1 MAGTPSKPPSNYRAI
16 RAKTDR
22 NLLIGFFVILFV
34 IGLGLIGLFYG
45 GGGVVGALACIL
57 VALGM
62 IGVLVLIIGGLEKL
76 SARLED
82 K

>member
-16 RAKTDR
+16 RAATDR

-45 GGGVVGALACIL
+45 GGGVAGALACIL

-62 IGVLVLIIGGLEKL
+62 IGVLVLIIGGLAKL
-76 SARLED
+76 SARLD
-82 K
+82 KD

>member
-1 MAGTPSKPPSNYRAI
+1 MKRPTNFRAL
-16 RAKTDR
+16 RATTDR

-57 VALGM
+57 VVLGM
-62 IGVLVLIIGGLEKL
+62 IGVLVLIIGGLGKL
-76 SARLED
+76 SAWLDD

>member
-16 RAKTDR
+16 RAATDR

-34 IGLGLIGLFYG
+34 IGLGLIGLFY

-76 SARLED
+76 SAWLED

>member
-1 MAGTPSKPPSNYRAI
+1 MNKPSKLPTNFRAL
-16 RAKTDR
+16 RATTDR

-45 GGGVVGALACIL
+45 GGGVVGAMACIL
-57 VALGM
+57 VALGT
-62 IGVLVLIIGGLEKL
+62 IGVLVLIIGGLGKL
-76 SARLED
+76 SAWLDD

>member
-16 RAKTDR
+16 RAATDR

-45 GGGVVGALACIL
+45 VGGVAGALACIL

-62 IGVLVLIIGGLEKL
+62 IGVLVLIIGGLGKL
-76 SARLED
+76 SAWLDD

>member
-16 RAKTDR
+16 RAATDR

-76 SARLED
+76 SAWLED